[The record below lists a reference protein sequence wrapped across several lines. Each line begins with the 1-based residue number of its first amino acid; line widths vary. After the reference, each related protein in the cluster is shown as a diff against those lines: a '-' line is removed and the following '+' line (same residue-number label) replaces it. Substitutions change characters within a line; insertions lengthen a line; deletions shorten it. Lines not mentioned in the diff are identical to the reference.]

1 MFADARAVRLA
12 LDCQVVS
19 PNGQP
24 RGVSVAEPSIAV
36 RSLGLRLPPNHRIE
50 RHTHDWHQLVYA
62 TEGVM
67 TVDTPVGSWVVPPH
81 RAVWIPAGCE
91 HSIRM
96 TGVVRM
102 RTVYLRTGQVQGVP
116 AACCV
121 VHVSP
126 LLREL
131 ILETLRLGMLADDVP
146 EHIRLAGVLVDQ
158 IAHTPEAP
166 LRIRRPVDARARVV
180 AERAQADLSVTV
192 SLAHLARAGGASV
205 RTVERLFVLETGM
218 TFGRWLQ
225 HAKALHA
232 LERLAAGE
240 SVTAAGLAVGY
251 DSTSA
256 FIAMFKRVL
265 GTTPGHYFRQG
276 PGARSRHRAE

>member
-1 MFADARAVRLA
+1 MP
-12 LDCQVVS
+12 Q
-19 PNGQP
+19 NGQRP
-24 RGVSVAEPSIAV
+24 GAPVPDGTIAV
-36 RSLGLRLPPNHRIE
+36 RSLGLRLPPHHRIE
-50 RHTHDWHQLVYA
+50 RHAHDWHQLVYA

-67 TVDTPVGSWVVPPH
+67 TVDTPAGSWVVPPH
-81 RAVWIPAGCE
+81 RAVWMPAGVE

-102 RTVYLRTGQVQGVP
+102 RTLYFRPGLAHRGP
-116 AACCV
+116 PACCV
-121 VHVSP
+121 IHVSP

-146 EHIRLAGVLVDQ
+146 EHVRLAGVLADQ
-158 IAHTPEAP
+158 IAHTREAP
-166 LRIRRPVDARARVV
+166 LRITRPTDARARVV
-180 AERAQADLSVTV
+180 AELAQADLSATA
-192 SLAHLARAGGASV
+192 SIAQLARGSGASV

-225 HAKALHA
+225 HVKALHA

-265 GTTPGHYFRQG
+265 GTTPGSYFKQEPAG
-276 PGARSRHRAE
+276 PPQTRAMTPR

>member
-1 MFADARAVRLA
+1 MPER
-12 LDCQVVS
+12 
-19 PNGQP
+19 
-24 RGVSVAEPSIAV
+24 SIAV
-36 RSLGLRLPPNHRIE
+36 RSLGLRLPPHHRIE

-91 HSIRM
+91 HTVRM

-102 RTVYLRTGQVQGVP
+102 RTVYLRPDLVDRVP

-121 VHVSP
+121 IHVSS

-146 EHIRLAGVLVDQ
+146 EHVRLAGVLVDQ
-158 IAHTPEAP
+158 IAHTGEAP
-166 LRIRRPVDARARVV
+166 LRITRPTDARARVV
-180 AERAQADLSVTV
+180 AEQAQADLSTTP
-192 SLAHLARAGGASV
+192 SIAQLARGSGASV
-205 RTVERLFVLETGM
+205 RTVERLFLLETGM

-225 HAKALHA
+225 HVKVHHA

-240 SVTAAGLAVGY
+240 SVTAAGHAVGY

-265 GTTPGHYFRQG
+265 GTTPGNYFRQVPAG
-276 PGARSRHRAE
+276 PPKKRQTTSR

>member
-1 MFADARAVRLA
+1 MPER
-12 LDCQVVS
+12 
-19 PNGQP
+19 
-24 RGVSVAEPSIAV
+24 SIAV

-67 TVDTPVGSWVVPPH
+67 TVDTPAGSWVVPPH

-91 HSIRM
+91 HTVRM

-102 RTVYLRTGQVQGVP
+102 RTVYLRPAPVDQLP

-121 VHVSP
+121 IHVSP

-131 ILETLRLGMLADDVP
+131 ILETMRLEMLADDVP
-146 EHIRLAGVLVDQ
+146 EHVRLAGVLADQ
-158 IAHTPEAP
+158 IIHTREAP
-166 LRIRRPVDARARVV
+166 LRITRPMDPRARVV
-180 AERAQADLSVTV
+180 ARNAQADLSVTA
-192 SLAHLARAGGASV
+192 SIAHLARGSGASV

-225 HAKALHA
+225 HVKALHA

-265 GTTPGHYFRQG
+265 GTTPGNYFRQTPVG
-276 PGARSRHRAE
+276 PPTARAMTPP